1 MVCPHCQCY
10 YEYKGEV
17 CLKDGQLGIKHA
29 RCETSRACLERM
41 IDNYTGIQKTQTKQ
55 KEEAPKRGEESV
67 KKFSQLCL
75 FAV

>member
-17 CLKDGQLGIKHA
+17 CLKDGQLEVKHA
-29 RCETSRACLERM
+29 RCETTRACLERM
-41 IDNYTGIQKTQTKQ
+41 ITNFTGIKKTQTEQ
-55 KEEAPKRGEESV
+55 EEKTPKREKLTKE
-67 KKFSQLCL
+67 FNQLHM